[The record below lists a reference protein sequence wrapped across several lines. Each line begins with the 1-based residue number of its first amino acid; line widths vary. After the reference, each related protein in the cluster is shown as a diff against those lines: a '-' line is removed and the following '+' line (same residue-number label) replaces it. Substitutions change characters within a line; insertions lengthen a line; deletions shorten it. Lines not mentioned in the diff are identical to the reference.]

1 MLNPASTELR
11 RTGLN
16 KPRLFRQRGVGLIEI
31 MVSVVLIAIGFLAAA
46 QMQIQG
52 MRFSQSAYFQSQAYF
67 LASDMIDRMRSNT
80 GGVDDGEYDNV
91 STSASAINPDC
102 ANNACTPAGNAAQDI
117 YDWSTHLYPLEG
129 GSNFVAA
136 LPEATGTVQSIGN
149 GIYAVNLSWSEDVEG
164 SSQTQTLTIN
174 FATEI
179 PQ

>member
-16 KPRLFRQRGVGLIEI
+16 KPHLFRQRGVGLIEI

-80 GGVDDGEYDNV
+80 DGVDAGNYDNI
-91 STSASAINPDC
+91 STSGSAANPDC
-102 ANNACTPAGNAAQDI
+102 ASNTCNAAGIATQDI
-117 YDWSTHLYPLEG
+117 YDWSTYLHPLDG

-136 LPEATGTVQSIGN
+136 LPDATGTIQSIGN
-149 GIYAVNLSWSEDVEG
+149 GIYAVNLSWSEEIEG
-164 SSQTQTLTIN
+164 SSQSQTLTIN